1 MVEKMD
7 ESDVGRILDNL
18 CSQGNGEAVSIWF
31 WTHVCSGCQYRS
43 CSELVVLQGKL
54 VDLKERDG

>member
-1 MVEKMD
+1 MSEKMD
-7 ESDVGRILDNL
+7 GSDVGRILDNL

-31 WTHVCSGCQYRS
+31 WTHVCSGCQYRCS
-43 CSELVVLQGKL
+43 SELVVLQGKL